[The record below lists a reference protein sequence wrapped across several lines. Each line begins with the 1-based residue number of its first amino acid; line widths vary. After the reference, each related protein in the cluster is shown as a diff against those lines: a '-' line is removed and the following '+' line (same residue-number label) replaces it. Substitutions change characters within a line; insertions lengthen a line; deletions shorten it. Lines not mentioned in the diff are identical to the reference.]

1 MVTSI
6 DSSLLLS
13 YYSSR
18 IGSSGGSSA
27 GASSSVSKQV
37 APTAPWANE
46 GLNPDRSAAVSAVMA
61 GRKFINENT
70 AQLDLPGASAD
81 YRKLFALYSGL
92 GTLSGIV
99 EQIQK
104 KGVTSI
110 EKQRLQETFAKGMA
124 ELTSYL
130 KTVKLDQARLTMG
143 EVNATAKT
151 TAPVSAKNKTEYVT
165 APLYAGA
172 SSDAV
177 PQFQGAVQ
185 FTINV
190 TRSGVLHAVDVNL
203 ADMGAQTRSMANV
216 VNFINSKLQAE
227 GVDTR
232 FATQRLPGQ
241 ERTTT
246 AGGKTISLGAGPDQW
261 ALKVKTGGETVNFSA
276 AGTAGSVYLAQGV
289 GNPNPDGKADTK
301 DGVISQQ
308 LLKFQ
313 TDTTS
318 VEAPIQGLNEANWVD
333 GRVFAKTMGPEIGA
347 VHATQVGPDGSV
359 YVLADVTNSTAGQ
372 DIKGDQDVAL
382 LKYDSAG
389 KLIYTRTLGASD
401 SATGLALAVSADG
414 KIAVAGSVS
423 GGLNG
428 ATNGALNSGD
438 SGAYAGEADS
448 FVTVFNADGEEQWT
462 QRRGARLADEASQ
475 ITFGADGT
483 VYVAGRSK
491 SALPGTSNLG
501 GWDNYVE
508 AFAPPDAAGK
518 VQTLFAQNFG
528 TAGSDRPAGMVL
540 DGTSLVVASVEDGR
554 GVLRR
559 FDISSGTPVLSAT
572 RDLGDLQGGDI
583 AGLALD
589 GSDIIVAG
597 STSNGALSAGTVT
610 RALSGGVDAFAA
622 RLSADLS
629 GSGDSIAYY
638 GGAGDDRATA
648 VSVAGGKVWIAGSA
662 GTDLPGQPAV
672 GKQDGFLA
680 NLNVATGAIDWSR
693 RFTGKE
699 GYTAPTAIAA
709 TTSGSTSLD
718 RLGLPSG
725 DLDLSDSQKITAVT
739 SIRPGD
745 QFTVRAG
752 SGVSKT
758 VTIDANDTLD
768 TLAQKIRRAA
778 GFQAK
783 VTIGTSDGVRKLTVA
798 PLNNRMVLEF
808 GAGKTDKDA
817 LEFLGIPEGVV
828 RNSTVK
834 GTATVPADGKSQI
847 YGLKLDSSLNLD
859 DTLGIN
865 HAAAELAAAAGVIR
879 TIYKDLKAAADPLA
893 AQKEAAA
900 AAANGKVPAYLTN
913 QIANYQ
919 AALNRL
925 TGGG

>member
-18 IGSSGGSSA
+18 IGYASGSSSS
-27 GASSSVSKQV
+27 ASSSVSKQV
-37 APTAPWANE
+37 APTAPWTTE
-46 GLNPDRSAAVSAVMA
+46 GLNPDRSAAVKAVLA
-61 GRKFINENT
+61 GRKFINESA

-92 GTLSGIV
+92 GTMSAIV

-104 KGVTSI
+104 KGITSI
-110 EKQRLQETFAKGMA
+110 EKQRLQETFADGMA
-124 ELTSYL
+124 ELSTYL
-130 KTVKLDQARLTMG
+130 KTAKLDQARLTMG

-151 TAPVSAKNKTEYVT
+151 TAQVSAKSKTEYVT
-165 APLYAGA
+165 APLYSGS

-177 PQFQGAVQ
+177 PQFQGAVK

-190 TRSGVLHAVDVNL
+190 TRSGVLHAVDVDL
-203 ADMGAQTRSMANV
+203 TDMGAQTRSMANV
-216 VNFINSKLQAE
+216 VNFINSKLEAE

-232 FATQRLPGQ
+232 FATQRLPGA

-246 AGGKTISLGAGPDQW
+246 AGGKTISLGTGPDQW

-276 AGTAGSVYLAQGV
+276 ADTAGSVYLAQGI
-289 GNPNPDGKADTK
+289 GNPNPDGKVDTN

-313 TDTTS
+313 TDTTN
-318 VEAPIQGLNEANWVD
+318 VEAPVQGQNEANWVD
-333 GRVFAKTMGPEIGA
+333 GRVFAKTMGPEIGT

-389 KLIYTRTLGASD
+389 NLVYTRTLGASD
-401 SATGLALAVSADG
+401 TATGLALAVSADG

-448 FVTVFNADGEEQWT
+448 FVTVFNADGEEEWT

-491 SALPGTSNLG
+491 SALPGASNLG
-501 GWDNYVE
+501 DWDNYVE
-508 AFAPPDAAGK
+508 AFAPPDSTGK
-518 VQTLFAQNFG
+518 VQTLFTQNFG
-528 TAGSDRPAGMVL
+528 TSGSDRPAGMVL
-540 DGTSLVVASVEDGR
+540 DGTSLVVASVENGR

-572 RDLGDLQGGDI
+572 RDLGDLQGGSI

-589 GSDIIVAG
+589 GSDVIVAG

-610 RALSGGVDAFAA
+610 RALSGGVDGFAA
-622 RLSADLS
+622 RISADLS

-638 GGAGDDRATA
+638 GGSGDERVTA
-648 VSVAGGKVWIAGSA
+648 LSVADGKVWLAGSA

-672 GKQDGFLA
+672 GTADGFLT
-680 NLNVATGAIDWSR
+680 NLDVATGSIDWSR

-699 GYTAPTAIAA
+699 GYTTPTAIAA
-709 TTSGSTSLD
+709 TSNGASSLD

-725 DLDLSDSQKITAVT
+725 DLDLTDSQKITAAT
-739 SIRPGD
+739 SIRAGE
-745 QFTVRAG
+745 QFTVRVGTGAI
-752 SGVSKT
+752 KT
-758 VTIDANDTLD
+758 VTIDADDTLD
-768 TLAQKIRRAA
+768 TLAQKIRRAT

-783 VTIGTSDGVRKLTVA
+783 VTIGTSDGVRKLTIA

-808 GAGKTDKDA
+808 GAGKTDKNA
-817 LEFLGIPEGVV
+817 LDLLGIPEGVV
-828 RNSTVK
+828 RTSTVK

-847 YGLKLDSSLNLD
+847 YGLKLDSDLNLD

-865 HAAAELAAAAGVIR
+865 HAAAEIAAAMGVIR
-879 TIYKDLKAAADPLA
+879 SIYKDLKAAADPLS

-919 AALNRL
+919 AALDRL